1 MSSHHT
7 SQNHLHDSAMYNIAG
22 GMYDMRDII
31 VINNY
36 HISYSAAAVRLD
48 GSDESNHAQ
57 AAPSTIQDH
66 EPDGLQSSGS
76 LADGATESAV
86 LLEELEMYTEHQTG
100 GPEATDT
107 ASEDSDGCS
116 LMPDSGAHGGG
127 MAQATE
133 TCYPPIC
140 VCALAV
146 EEDVMYQ
153 RLPFGCGGGA
163 GP

>member
-57 AAPSTIQDH
+57 AAPSTTQDH

-86 LLEELEMYTEHQTG
+86 LLVRHPGSSSPGFFEG
-100 GPEATDT
+100 
-107 ASEDSDGCS
+107 
-116 LMPDSGAHGGG
+116 GAHIDDRNRRNWRCTRSTKPGGQKQQTQRRKTR
-127 MAQATE
+127 MA
-133 TCYPPIC
+133 
-140 VCALAV
+140 AV
-146 EEDVMYQ
+146 
-153 RLPFGCGGGA
+153 
-163 GP
+163 